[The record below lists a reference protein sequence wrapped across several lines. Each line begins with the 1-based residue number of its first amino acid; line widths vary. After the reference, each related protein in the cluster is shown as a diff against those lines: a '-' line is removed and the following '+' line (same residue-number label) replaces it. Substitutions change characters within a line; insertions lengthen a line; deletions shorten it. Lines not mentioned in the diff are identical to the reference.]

1 MDNSDNSTRYFI
13 TSNFA
18 LCGYLE
24 IRGLRFVKTEISK
37 DRNGK
42 FKVDFYFLDPNKK
55 GQDFELDFRFSNEKK
70 YRDALFFYRKQIN
83 DKLGS

>member
-1 MDNSDNSTRYFI
+1 MDEKKFFI

-18 LCGYLE
+18 LTGYLE
-24 IRGLRFVKTEISK
+24 IKGLRYVKTEVSK

-42 FKVDFYFLDPNKK
+42 YKVDFYFLDPDKK
-55 GQDFELDFRFSNEKK
+55 GQDLELDFRFSDEKK
-70 YRDALFFYRKQIN
+70 YRDALFFYRKLIS